1 MVPQISITIGF
12 QKKNSS
18 DLDMGQC
25 PKLKSD
31 KFFFWNPLLIPEIAI
46 LCLKTL
52 KRLLHCLGALPKDT
66 GRACEGAHISGG
78 GAQVESY

>member
-1 MVPQISITIGF
+1 
-12 QKKNSS
+12 
-18 DLDMGQC
+18 MGQC

-52 KRLLHCLGALPKDT
+52 KRLLHCLGALPHVDT
-66 GRACEGAHISGG
+66 TVMAYLAALSMLD
-78 GAQVESY
+78 